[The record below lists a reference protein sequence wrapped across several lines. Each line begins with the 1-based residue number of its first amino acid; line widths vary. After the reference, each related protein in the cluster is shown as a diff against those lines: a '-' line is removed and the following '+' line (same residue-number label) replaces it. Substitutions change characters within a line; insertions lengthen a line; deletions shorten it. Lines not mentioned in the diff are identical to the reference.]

1 MTTYNVGYFV
11 GSLAKAS
18 INRKLSRALGAP
30 CPKRAAVK
38 RDPVRRSPVVQL

>member
-18 INRKLSRALGAP
+18 INRKLVTGAGAA
-30 CPKRAAVK
+30 CSERAAVE
-38 RDPVRRSPVVQL
+38 RDPVRRSPAVQL